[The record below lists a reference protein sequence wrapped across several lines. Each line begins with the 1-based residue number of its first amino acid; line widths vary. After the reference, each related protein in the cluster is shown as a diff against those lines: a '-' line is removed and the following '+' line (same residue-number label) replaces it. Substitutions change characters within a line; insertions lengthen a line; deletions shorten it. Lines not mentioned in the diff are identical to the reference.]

1 MNKKLNLE
9 NGFSIVELLIVVV
22 VISIMT
28 GFAAY
33 YFSSHQKLY
42 KPDDQAL
49 KLIDILQEARQRA
62 LTQRESIRVEI
73 NSTLNIAR
81 IIDEGDATTA
91 NDDRELRRIIL
102 FGQNEVKF
110 STRPNNISYN
120 PPEALAPP
128 TAVFTT
134 SVYPTSTTQN
144 VCTIRFQSNGTVL
157 NAGTNATGTGATP
170 TGVTLLIW
178 SPKAGATGDADIAR
192 AITIIGTSGSLR
204 LWEFNNISTNS
215 NKWQDSRRTSV
226 YGQ

>member
-1 MNKKLNLE
+1 MNKKQNVE
-9 NGFSIVELLIVVV
+9 NGFSIAELLIVLVV
-22 VISIMT
+22 LSIMT

-33 YFSSHQKLY
+33 YFSAHQKLY

-49 KLIDILQEARQRA
+49 KIVDILQEARQRA

-81 IIDEGDATTA
+81 IIDEGSATTA
-91 NDDRELRRIIL
+91 DDDREIRRVTL
-102 FGQNEVKF
+102 FGQSEVKF

-120 PPEALAPP
+120 PPETLTPP

-178 SPKAGATGDADIAR
+178 SPKASAASDADIAR

-204 LWEFNNISTNS
+204 LWEFDNTSTDT
-215 NKWQDSRRTSV
+215 NKWKDSRRTSV